1 LQGEDHDLEQ
11 QLGEIERRY
20 LTLALRLD
28 RHFDGVV
35 DAYFGPP
42 ELKSQAEAG
51 DPRPLDTLAA
61 DARQLQQAIDA
72 SDYDPQRKDYLTRQT
87 RAMSAMIRN
96 LSGESLPFAE
106 EVELYFDIA
115 PEMVDESVFEDAHA
129 EIDRLLPGAGSIPER
144 VSEWEKGL
152 EVPADR
158 LLPVLELA
166 SGETRRRTANYFDLP
181 LGEEV
186 YWELVED
193 KPWAAYNHYR
203 GEYRSCIE
211 VNTGWP
217 AHIHRLLYVVA
228 HEAYPG
234 HHTEGAIKE
243 HRLYKG
249 QGRAEHA
256 VHILGPEAVLAEG
269 IAVSAVEMIFSD
281 ADQVAFLRDELCPLA
296 GLPGADAE
304 RQIAVVRAS
313 GALRG
318 VVGNAAL
325 LLHGERWPLEEVER
339 YVARYQLETQD
350 QVARTLRFIQI
361 PLWRSYAF
369 NYSVGKKLLAP
380 LLEGPDRVQ
389 NFARLLSEPFTPT
402 QVRDWLAERDED
414 SGS

>member
-1 LQGEDHDLEQ
+1 LRIQNDHAEQ
-11 QLGEIERRY
+11 RLGEIERRY
-20 LTLALRLD
+20 LTLALHLD

-35 DAYFGPP
+35 DAYYGPP
-42 ELKSQAEAG
+42 GLKSQVETG
-51 DPRPLDTLAA
+51 DPRPLDALAA
-61 DARQLQQAIDA
+61 DARQLQQAIDG

-87 RAMSAMIRN
+87 RAMSAIIRN
-96 LSGESLPFAE
+96 LSGESLTFAD

-115 PEMVDESVFEDAHA
+115 PETVDESVFEEAHA
-129 EIDRLLPGAGSIPER
+129 EIDRLLPGDRSIGER
-144 VSEWEKGL
+144 VSQWEKGL

-181 LGEEV
+181 VSEDV
-186 YWELVED
+186 CWELVED
-193 KPWAAYNHYR
+193 KPWAAYNNYR
-203 GEYRSCIE
+203 GEYRSTIE
-211 VNTGWP
+211 VNTDSP
-217 AHIHRLLYVVA
+217 AHIHRILDVVA

-234 HHTEGAIKE
+234 HHTEGAMKE
-243 HRLYKG
+243 RRLYKG

-269 IAVSAVEMIFSD
+269 IAVSAVGMIFSD
-281 ADQVAFLRDELCPLA
+281 AEQVAFLRDELCPLA
-296 GLPGADAE
+296 GIDHADAE
-304 RQIAVVRAS
+304 RQIAVGRAR

-339 YVARYQLETQD
+339 YLARYQLESRD
-350 QVARTLRFIQI
+350 RVARTLRIIQI

-380 LLEGPDRVQ
+380 LLEGPDRVE
-389 NFARLLSEPFTPT
+389 NFARLLREPFTPT

>member
-1 LQGEDHDLEQ
+1 MQGEDHNLEQ

-20 LTLALRLD
+20 LTLALHLD

-42 ELKSQAEAG
+42 ELKVEVEAG
-51 DPRPLDTLAA
+51 DPRPLDALAA

-87 RAMSAMIRN
+87 RAMSAIIRN
-96 LSGESLPFAE
+96 LSGESVPFAE

-129 EIDRLLPGAGSIPER
+129 EIDRLLPGDGPILER
-144 VSEWEKGL
+144 VSQWEKGL
-152 EVPADR
+152 EVPAER

-166 SGETRRRTANYFDLP
+166 SGETRRRTTNYFDLP

-186 YWELVED
+186 CWELVED
-193 KPWAAYNHYR
+193 KPWAAYNNYR
-203 GEYRSCIE
+203 GEYRSTVE
-211 VNTGWP
+211 VSTDSP
-217 AHIHRLLYVVA
+217 AHIHRILDVVA

-243 HRLYKG
+243 HHLHKG

-256 VHILGPEAVLAEG
+256 VHVLGPEAVLAEG
-269 IAVSAVEMIFSD
+269 IAVSAVGMIFSD
-281 ADQVAFLRDELCPLA
+281 AEQVAFLRDELCPLA
-296 GLPGADAE
+296 GLDNADAE
-304 RQIAVVRAS
+304 RQIAVGRAS

-325 LLHGERWPLEEVER
+325 LLHGEGWPLEEVER
-339 YVARYQLETQD
+339 YLARYQLESRD
-350 QVARTLRFIQI
+350 RVARTLRIIQI

-380 LLEGPDRVQ
+380 LLEGPDRVE
-389 NFARLLSEPFTPT
+389 NFARLLREPFTPT

>member
-1 LQGEDHDLEQ
+1 LHGQDHHLEQ
-11 QLGEIERRY
+11 QLGEMERTY
-20 LTLALRLD
+20 LTLALHLD
-28 RHFDGVV
+28 RHFEGII

-42 ELKSQAEAG
+42 ELKADVEAG
-51 DPRPLDTLAA
+51 EPRPLDSLAG
-61 DARQLQQAIDA
+61 DARELQQAIDA

-96 LSGESLPFAE
+96 LSGESLPFTE

-115 PEMVDESVFEDAHA
+115 PEMVDESVFEEAHA
-129 EIDRLLPGAGSIPER
+129 ELDRLLSGDGPILER
-144 VSEWEKGL
+144 VSQWEKGL
-152 EVPADR
+152 EVPDDR

-166 SGETRRRTANYFDLP
+166 SGETRRRTLSFFDLP
-181 LGEEV
+181 SGEEV
-186 YWELVED
+186 DWELVED

-211 VNTGWP
+211 VNSDWP

-256 VHILGPEAVLAEG
+256 VQILGPEAVLAEG
-269 IAVSAVEMIFSD
+269 IAVSAVEMIFSV

-296 GLPGADAE
+296 GLDSADAE

-325 LLHGERWPLEEVER
+325 LLHGEGWPLEEVER
-339 YVARYQLETQD
+339 YLARYQLESRD
-350 QVARTLRFIQI
+350 RVARTLRFIQI

-380 LLEGPDRVQ
+380 LLEGPDRME
-389 NFARLLSEPFTPT
+389 NFARLLREPFTPT

-414 SGS
+414 SGT

>member
-1 LQGEDHDLEQ
+1 LYIQDDHVDQ
-11 QLGEIERRY
+11 QPDEIGRGY
-20 LTLALRLD
+20 LSLALRLD
-28 RHFDGVV
+28 RHFEGLV

-51 DPRPLDTLAA
+51 DPRPLDALAA
-61 DARQLQQAIDA
+61 DASQLLQAIDA
-72 SDYDPQRKDYLTRQT
+72 SDYDPQRKEYLTGQT
-87 RAMSAMIRN
+87 RAMSAIIRN
-96 LSGESLPFAE
+96 LSGEKLPFVE
-106 EVELYFDIA
+106 EVELYFDIV
-115 PEMVDESVFEDAHA
+115 PEMVNEAVFEDAHA
-129 EIDRLLPGAGSIPER
+129 EIDRLLPGNGSILER
-144 VSEWEKGL
+144 VSQWEKGL
-152 EVPADR
+152 EVPDDQ

-166 SGETRRRTANYFDLP
+166 SGETRRRTVSFFDLP
-181 LGEEV
+181 SGEEV
-186 YWELVED
+186 DWELVED

-296 GLPGADAE
+296 GLDSADAE

-325 LLHGERWPLEEVER
+325 LLHGEGWPLEEVER
-339 YVARYQLETQD
+339 YVARYQLGTQD

-369 NYSVGKKLLAP
+369 NYSVSKTLLAP
-380 LLEGPDRVQ
+380 LLEGPGRME
-389 NFARLLSEPFTPT
+389 NFARLLREPFTPT

>member
-1 LQGEDHDLEQ
+1 MD
-11 QLGEIERRY
+11 EIGRNY
-20 LTLALRLD
+20 VTLALHLD

-42 ELKSQAEAG
+42 ELKAEVEAG
-51 DPRPLDTLAA
+51 DPRPLDALAA
-61 DARQLQQAIDA
+61 DASQLLQAIDA
-72 SDYDPQRKDYLTRQT
+72 SDYDPQRKEYLTGQT
-87 RAMSAMIRN
+87 RAMSAIIRN
-96 LSGESLPFAE
+96 LSGESLPFVE
-106 EVELYFDIA
+106 EVELYFDIV

-129 EIDRLLPGAGSIPER
+129 EMDRLLPGSGSLPER

-166 SGETRRRTANYFDLP
+166 SEETRRRTVSFFDLP
-181 LGEEV
+181 SGEEV

-193 KPWAAYNHYR
+193 KPWAAYNNYR

-211 VNTGWP
+211 VNTDSPGR
-217 AHIHRLLYVVA
+217 IHRILYVVA

-234 HHTEGAIKE
+234 HHTEAAIKE
-243 HRLYKG
+243 HQLYKG
-249 QGRAEHA
+249 QGRAEHS

-269 IAVSAVEMIFSD
+269 IAVSAVGMIFSD
-281 ADQVAFLRDELCPLA
+281 AEQVAFLRDELCPLA
-296 GLPGADAE
+296 GLPDVEAE
-304 RQIAVVRAS
+304 TQIAVVRAS
-313 GALRG
+313 EGLRG

-325 LLHGERWPLEEVER
+325 LLHGEGWPLEEVER
-339 YVARYQLETQD
+339 YLARYQLETQD
-350 QVARTLRFIQI
+350 QVARTLRFLQI

-380 LLEGPDRVQ
+380 LLEGPDWVE

-402 QVRDWLAERDED
+402 QVRDWLAERHGD

>member
-1 LQGEDHDLEQ
+1 MQGEDHNLEQ

-20 LTLALRLD
+20 LTLALHLD

-42 ELKSQAEAG
+42 ELKFQAEAG
-51 DPRPLDTLAA
+51 DPRPLDALAG
-61 DARQLQQAIDA
+61 DASQLQQAVDA
-72 SDYDPQRKDYLTRQT
+72 SDYDPQRKEYLTRQT
-87 RAMSAMIRN
+87 RAMSAIIRN
-96 LSGESLPFAE
+96 LSGESLPFTE
-106 EVELYFDIA
+106 EVKLYFDIA
-115 PEMVDESVFEDAHA
+115 PEMVDESVFEEAHA
-129 EIDRLLPGAGSIPER
+129 EIARLLPGNGSIGER
-144 VSEWEKGL
+144 VSQWEKGL
-152 EVPADR
+152 EVAADQ

-166 SGETRRRTANYFDLP
+166 SAETRRRTSNLFDLP
-181 LGEEV
+181 SGEEV
-186 YWELVED
+186 RWELVED
-193 KPWAAYNHYR
+193 KPWAAYNNYR
-203 GEYRSCIE
+203 GEYRSSIE
-211 VNTGWP
+211 VNTDSP
-217 AHIHRLLYVVA
+217 AHIHRILYVVA

-234 HHTEGAIKE
+234 HHTEAAIKE
-243 HRLYKG
+243 HHLYKG

-269 IAVSAVEMIFSD
+269 IAVSAVGMIFSD

-313 GALRG
+313 EVLRG

-339 YVARYQLETQD
+339 YLARYQLRTQD
-350 QVARTLRFIQI
+350 QVARTLRFLQI

-369 NYSVGKKLLAP
+369 NYSVGRKLLAP
-380 LLEGPDRVQ
+380 LLEGPDRVE

-402 QVRDWLAERDED
+402 LVRQWVAERDA
-414 SGS
+414 SG

>member
-1 LQGEDHDLEQ
+1 MD
-11 QLGEIERRY
+11 EIGRNY
-20 LTLALRLD
+20 VTLALHLD

-42 ELKSQAEAG
+42 ELKAEVEAG
-51 DPRPLDTLAA
+51 DPRPLDALAA
-61 DARQLQQAIDA
+61 DASQLLQAIDA
-72 SDYDPQRKDYLTRQT
+72 SDYDPQRKEYLTGQT
-87 RAMSAMIRN
+87 RAMSAIIRN
-96 LSGESLPFAE
+96 LSGEKLPFVE
-106 EVELYFDIA
+106 EVELYFDIV
-115 PEMVDESVFEDAHA
+115 PEMVNEAVFEDAHA
-129 EIDRLLPGAGSIPER
+129 EIDRLLPGNGSILER
-144 VSEWEKGL
+144 VSQWEKGL
-152 EVPADR
+152 EVPDDQ

-166 SGETRRRTANYFDLP
+166 SGETRRRTVSFFDLP
-181 LGEEV
+181 SGEEV
-186 YWELVED
+186 DWELVED

-243 HRLYKG
+243 HRLYEG

-296 GLPGADAE
+296 GLDSADAE

-325 LLHGERWPLEEVER
+325 LLHGEGWPLEEVER
-339 YVARYQLETQD
+339 YVARYQLGTQD
-350 QVARTLRFIQI
+350 QVARTLRFLQI
-361 PLWRSYAF
+361 PLWRSYVF
-369 NYSVGKKLLAP
+369 NYSVGKTLLAP
-380 LLEGPDRVQ
+380 LLEGPGRME
-389 NFARLLSEPFTPT
+389 NFARLLREPFTPT